1 MTEAAPAEGFDAPA
15 APTTAP
21 EARPIRIR
29 RAVPDDADLL
39 SEVHVR
45 TWQLA
50 YAELIPQAVLDSL
63 DIMARAARWRTT
75 LENPKA
81 TGRTWVALE
90 GDELIGFSS
99 SGPARGEDPPWPL
112 ELWALYVHPRR
123 HGSAAGALLA
133 DAAIGDLPAFLW
145 VLDGNARAIRFYEK
159 IGFRLDGATKVE
171 RHGGVELHELR
182 MVRGI

>member
-1 MTEAAPAEGFDAPA
+1 MSDVTATEV
-15 APTTAP
+15 T
-21 EARPIRIR
+21 IR
-29 RAVPDDADLL
+29 RAVPDDADRL

-50 YAELIPQAVLDSL
+50 YAGLIPQAVLDSL

-81 TGRTWVALE
+81 AGRTWVALE
-90 GDELIGFSS
+90 GDDLIGFSS
-99 SGPARGEDPPWPL
+99 SGPARGDDPPWPL
-112 ELWALYVHPRR
+112 ELWALYVYPRR
-123 HGSAAGALLA
+123 HGSGAGALLA

-145 VLDGNARAIRFYEK
+145 VLEGNARAIRFYEK
-159 IGFRLDGATKVE
+159 IGFRLDGATKDE
-171 RHGGVELHELR
+171 RHGGVVLHELR